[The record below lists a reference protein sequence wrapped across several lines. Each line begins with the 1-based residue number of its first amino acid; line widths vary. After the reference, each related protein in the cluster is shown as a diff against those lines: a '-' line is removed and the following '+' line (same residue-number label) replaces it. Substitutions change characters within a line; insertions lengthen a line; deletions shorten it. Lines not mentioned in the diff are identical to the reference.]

1 MSENLDQVRSIYAA
15 LKRGESNPAKWA
27 HPEIEFVLADGPSPG
42 TWTGVARMVEV
53 WSDYLGAW
61 ENYYSEIEELRAL
74 DDERVL
80 VLDEVRGRGTTS
92 GVDLGKINPKGAD
105 LWHVR
110 DGKVVKVVLYFDRAD
125 ALANLG
131 LAE

>member
-1 MSENLDQVRSIYAA
+1 
-15 LKRGESNPAKWA
+15 
-27 HPEIEFVLADGPSPG
+27 
-42 TWTGVARMVEV
+42 
-53 WSDYLGAW
+53 
-61 ENYYSEIEELRAL
+61 
-74 DDERVL
+74 
-80 VLDEVRGRGTTS
+80 VLDELRGRGTTS

>member
-1 MSENLDQVRSIYAA
+1 
-15 LKRGESNPAKWA
+15 
-27 HPEIEFVLADGPSPG
+27 
-42 TWTGVARMVEV
+42 MVEV

-61 ENYYSEIEELRAL
+61 ENYYSEIEELRVL

-80 VLDEVRGRGTTS
+80 VLDELRGRGTTS